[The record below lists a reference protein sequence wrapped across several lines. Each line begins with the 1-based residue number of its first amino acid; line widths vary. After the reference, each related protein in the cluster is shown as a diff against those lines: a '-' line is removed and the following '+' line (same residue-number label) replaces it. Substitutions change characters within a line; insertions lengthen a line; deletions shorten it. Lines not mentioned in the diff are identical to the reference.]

1 MKQTTNKHTAFF
13 KMDLTRKNKRATGK
27 LCRCGTPVVWC
38 DGLDCPPEMEE
49 MDIEESAEQA
59 EFARA
64 LDKARE
70 F

>member
-1 MKQTTNKHTAFF
+1 
-13 KMDLTRKNKRATGK
+13 MDLTRKNKRATGK